1 MGERMTMERRSLL
14 EPVEART
21 DDGGQKIGGYG
32 AVFNSETVIGGEF
45 REKIAPGAFS
55 KSIAGDVRSYFNHNS
70 ALILGRTKSGTLRL
84 KEDERGLHYE
94 VDLPDTQAG
103 RDLRVSMARGDVDG
117 SSFAFRVK
125 KDAWEM
131 GGDMPLRTIQEI
143 ELFEV
148 GPVTDPA
155 YEDATAALRSLD
167 DERGKKE
174 LAERNA
180 AAARARIAARKA
192 ETEQKIRGIK

>member
-1 MGERMTMERRSLL
+1 
-14 EPVEART
+14 
-21 DDGGQKIGGYG
+21 
-32 AVFNSETVIGGEF
+32 
-45 REKIAPGAFS
+45 
-55 KSIAGDVRSYFNHNS
+55 
-70 ALILGRTKSGTLRL
+70 
-84 KEDERGLHYE
+84 
-94 VDLPDTQAG
+94 
-103 RDLRVSMARGDVDG
+103 
-117 SSFAFRVK
+117 
-125 KDAWEM
+125 
-131 GGDMPLRTIQEI
+131 MPLRTIQEI